1 MFVELLGA
9 EAGNLALRS
18 VATSGLFVGGG
29 IPAKIQPALQ
39 DGRFVMAFLAKP
51 PADDIAAQIP
61 VYVVTHPEPGL
72 LGAAV
77 VAAAMAT
84 RPGG

>member
-29 IPAKIQPALQ
+29 ISAKIRPALQ
-39 DGRFVMAFLAKP
+39 DGRFVGAFLAKP
-51 PADDIAAQIP
+51 PADALAAQIP

-77 VAAAMAT
+77 VAAAMTT
-84 RPGG
+84 RPVG